1 MAGVTAE
8 SISLG
13 VAAGPG
19 ATPEFMPGAKIGH

>member
-13 VAAGPG
+13 VELEPG
-19 ATPEFMPGAKIGH
+19 GTPEFMPGAKIGH